1 MMRIVSNARILLM
14 LAALACIV
22 AACSE
27 SPSKQEDGV
36 TVSLQMVLPKAGGL
50 DQLVDTVRLRIFAA
64 DLDTMAFGLPII
76 EGAVSMALDVPPGS
90 DRIFEMDAV
99 DIEGRVLYSGADTV
113 DIGHGL
119 DQRVHLLLRPVIL
132 LMRLSPL
139 YQELSAGS
147 TGRIDVWI
155 HNVDSLFGAAFRLL
169 YDPSR
174 IQLNG
179 SSAGEFL
186 GSGDDILY
194 FAKGVEEES
203 YYSIG
208 VSRLRQEDGARTG
221 ISGTG
226 RLASISFTA
235 LVPSE
240 SEISLAIMSEKA
252 LSRPDGSAVDRIEEL
267 ALDGAVVHVR
277 GTE

>member
-1 MMRIVSNARILLM
+1 MMGIVSNARILVM
-14 LAALACIV
+14 VAVLACVI

-50 DQLVDTVRLRIFAA
+50 DQFVDTVRLRIFAD
-64 DLDTMAFGLPII
+64 DLDTMAFGLPIV

-90 DRIFEMDAV
+90 GRIFEMDAV
-99 DIEGRVLYSGADTV
+99 DVEGRVLYAGSDTV

-119 DQRVHLLLRPVIL
+119 DQQVHILLRPVIL

-147 TGRIDVWI
+147 TGQIDIWI

-174 IQLNG
+174 IQIDG
-179 SSAGEFL
+179 SAAGEFL

-194 FAKGVEEES
+194 LAKGVEEES

-208 VSRLRQEDGARTG
+208 VSRVRQGDGTRTG

-226 RLASISFTA
+226 CLASVFFTA
-235 LVPSE
+235 LVQSE
-240 SEISLAIMSEKA
+240 SEISLAVMSETA
-252 LSRPDGSAVDRIEEL
+252 ISRPDGSAVDGIEEL